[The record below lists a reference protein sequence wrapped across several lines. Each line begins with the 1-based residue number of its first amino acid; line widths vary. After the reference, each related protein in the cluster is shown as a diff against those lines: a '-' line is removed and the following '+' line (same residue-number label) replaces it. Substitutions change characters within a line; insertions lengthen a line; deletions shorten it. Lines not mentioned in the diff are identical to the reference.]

1 MSDRRRIASDV
12 AAAPLSELFSL
23 QGKRAVVTGGA
34 RGIGRS
40 IVERLA
46 EAGAHVC
53 IGDIDLEAAE
63 ATAKEVSDRF
73 GVKSEGLALD
83 VRDRAT
89 VDNCVA
95 AAVATLSGL
104 DIWVNNAA
112 IYPGHPLLDVPDEEW
127 AAVLEIDLTGTF
139 YCCRAAAKAMLEDE
153 DRTGK
158 VVLNMSSLSGLRGRK
173 SVGAYVAAK
182 HGVTGL
188 TKSLALELGSEG
200 IRVMALAPS
209 IVDTPGM
216 RARRE
221 SLEGDQLKAVEEL
234 ERNLIDS
241 IPLGRQGVPDDIARV
256 ALFCVSDMSA
266 WMTGTIIPVDGGMA
280 AS

>member
-1 MSDRRRIASDV
+1 MADRLIASDV
-12 AAAPLSELFSL
+12 AEAPLSELISL

-40 IVERLA
+40 IVERFA
-46 EAGAHVC
+46 EAGADVC
-53 IGDIDLEAAE
+53 IADVDLGAAE
-63 ATAKEVSDRF
+63 AAAKEVAAGF
-73 GVKSEGLALD
+73 GVKSEGLAVD
-83 VRDRAT
+83 VRDRES
-89 VDNCVA
+89 VDACVD
-95 AAVATLSGL
+95 AAVDVLSGL

-112 IYPGHPLLDVPDEEW
+112 IYPGNPLLDVADEEW
-127 AAVLEIDLTGTF
+127 AAVLGVDLTGTF
-139 YCCRAAAKAMLEDE
+139 YCCRAAAKAMLEDD

-182 HGVTGL
+182 HGVAGL
-188 TKSLALELGSEG
+188 TKTLALELGPEG

-221 SLEGDQLKAVEEL
+221 ALEGEQLKAVEEL
-234 ERNLIDS
+234 ERNLIAG

-256 ALFCVSDMSA
+256 ALFCVTDMCA